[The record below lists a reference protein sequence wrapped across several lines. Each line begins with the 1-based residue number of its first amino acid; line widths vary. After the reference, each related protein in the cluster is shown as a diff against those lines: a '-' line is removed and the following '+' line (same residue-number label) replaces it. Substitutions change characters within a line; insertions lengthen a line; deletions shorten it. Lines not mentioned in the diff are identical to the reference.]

1 MSLPTELSFNGQ
13 TIALKTFA
21 QLEQQSRTNLKLVVK
36 TLQEQL
42 GDQGLPPLTGHSP
55 DLTIA
60 WILDVQCAVC
70 MGKGLRL
77 TPADF
82 GAPAAANE
90 DGFFGRGEAMPSKA
104 AAAPMYENSEN
115 SGNAGN
121 AYEDATRAAQAAR
134 QRNMGS
140 NIFG

>member
-1 MSLPTELSFNGQ
+1 
-13 TIALKTFA
+13 
-21 QLEQQSRTNLKLVVK
+21 
-36 TLQEQL
+36 
-42 GDQGLPPLTGHSP
+42 
-55 DLTIA
+55 
-60 WILDVQCAVC
+60 
-70 MGKGLRL
+70 
-77 TPADF
+77 
-82 GAPAAANE
+82 
-90 DGFFGRGEAMPSKA
+90 MPSKA

>member
-104 AAAPMYENSEN
+104 AAAPSV
-115 SGNAGN
+115 
-121 AYEDATRAAQAAR
+121 TRVAKARRPREAAR
-134 QRNMGS
+134 PSRGGAS
-140 NIFG
+140 GTVP